1 MSDNYYSSEPCLNEM
16 GATWVI
22 SKEYLTILTGDFDFK
37 QMKGSIDPQK
47 IGFKITD
54 AARLDEFKDKLI
66 EGLNLKPAFDYD
78 WEAARDKFLA
88 EISC

>member
-1 MSDNYYSSEPCLNEM
+1 MGYVQRVYHDNFEFSQ
-16 GATWVI
+16 I
-22 SKEYLTILTGDFDFK
+22 
-37 QMKGSIDPQK
+37 KGSIDPQK

-66 EGLNLKPAFDYD
+66 EGLNLRLTFDYD

-88 EISC
+88 DISHIQSEQK